1 MNGYQ
6 RRLDQ
11 AIEQQS
17 GTNPEEARRRA
28 WEDNMKREEEQA
40 RKRKMVEAMQ
50 KQQPSLFDRLKGL
63 LGY

>member
-11 AIEQQS
+11 AIEGQS
-17 GTNPEEARRRA
+17 GTSPEEARRRA
-28 WEDNMKREEEQA
+28 WEDNMKREEDER

-50 KQQPSLFDRLKGL
+50 KQQPGLLDRLKGL